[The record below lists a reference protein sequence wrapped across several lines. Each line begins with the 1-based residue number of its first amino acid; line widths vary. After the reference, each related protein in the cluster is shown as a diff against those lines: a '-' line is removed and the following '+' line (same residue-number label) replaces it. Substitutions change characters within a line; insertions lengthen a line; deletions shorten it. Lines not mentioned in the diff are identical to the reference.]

1 MIGRVLGEL
10 ADQIN
15 GMINI
20 DPQEVLTILGEH
32 HKAMRR
38 IVIPMDATLEDPA
51 WKIWKE
57 EHDRLKRQLIKVK

>member
-15 GMINI
+15 GMVNI

-32 HKAMRR
+32 HKVMRK
-38 IVIPMDATLEDPA
+38 IEIPMDAALDDPA
-51 WKIWKE
+51 WKIWDE
-57 EHDRLKRQLIKVK
+57 ERDRLKRQLIKVK